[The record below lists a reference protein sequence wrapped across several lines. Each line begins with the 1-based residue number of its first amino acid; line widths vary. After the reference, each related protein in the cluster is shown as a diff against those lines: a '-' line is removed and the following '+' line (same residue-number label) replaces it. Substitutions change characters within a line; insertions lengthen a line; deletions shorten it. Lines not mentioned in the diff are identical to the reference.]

1 MEGVSMEQSF
11 CYNHVLQLYVK
22 DTCLEELGNEGSCS
36 PLLSSASVRAVAH
49 LFHCLRTGITV
60 FPFLVVVSTTWNH
73 ECGSVVI
80 PFLPWEDPS
89 LGLFCPAR
97 PLQPGLQSS
106 FMLFML
112 QWTWVHAHLVRDLLA
127 GPLPL
132 WVCVFQKPSN
142 CPSRLEPSSQPHL

>member
-49 LFHCLRTGITV
+49 LFRCLRTGITV

-73 ECGSVVI
+73 VYMYMCICMINGCLVC
-80 PFLPWEDPS
+80 S
-89 LGLFCPAR
+89 L
-97 PLQPGLQSS
+97 
-106 FMLFML
+106 
-112 QWTWVHAHLVRDLLA
+112 LL
-127 GPLPL
+127 
-132 WVCVFQKPSN
+132 N
-142 CPSRLEPSSQPHL
+142 